1 MNRVM
6 KVMCLKLSDINFVL
20 VFLDKFNIKLCVKKI
35 DYDIVFVMYWL
46 VFVGNLSILLK
57 IFIYCKFIV
66 DVVNVFYYLYFEFD
80 NKS

>member
-1 MNRVM
+1 
-6 KVMCLKLSDINFVL
+6 
-20 VFLDKFNIKLCVKKI
+20 
-35 DYDIVFVMYWL
+35 MYWL
-46 VFVGNLSILLK
+46 VFVGNLNILLK